1 MRIDGAELAGVNG
14 AERESEMSYKKRAI
28 VLMVVSIILVLGSA
42 YVPDVFFRILSLPLY
57 NEYRYTD
64 IRFLQIIKS
73 IQLCGVLLS
82 VWGIAVFL
90 KKEGP
95 KRNAEEFF
103 ERALVKAS
111 PGFARIPGISHAA
124 GRSRY
129 RLPGPKSRRRSGRQT
144 PLLSSSYSTAAEAI
158 SCGASGSS
166 TQPA

>member
-1 MRIDGAELAGVNG
+1 
-14 AERESEMSYKKRAI
+14 
-28 VLMVVSIILVLGSA
+28 MVVSIILVLGSA

-95 KRNAEEFF
+95 K
-103 ERALVKAS
+103 
-111 PGFARIPGISHAA
+111 
-124 GRSRY
+124 
-129 RLPGPKSRRRSGRQT
+129 
-144 PLLSSSYSTAAEAI
+144 
-158 SCGASGSS
+158 
-166 TQPA
+166 

>member
-95 KRNAEEFF
+95 K
-103 ERALVKAS
+103 
-111 PGFARIPGISHAA
+111 
-124 GRSRY
+124 
-129 RLPGPKSRRRSGRQT
+129 
-144 PLLSSSYSTAAEAI
+144 
-158 SCGASGSS
+158 
-166 TQPA
+166 